1 MFPHPPGSNSL
12 EGITLKEEVGDRPSG
27 LRGLHYRLY
36 DWVIHWAAHRRARWA
51 LFLIAFIES
60 SFFPIPPDVLLIA
73 MALARPGAARAFAGL
88 TTAGSVLGG
97 LFGYAIG
104 AGLWRLIA
112 APVFQYL
119 GPIGFTPEN
128 FEFVQ
133 VKYQENAFLAVFSAG
148 LTPIPYKVFTIAAG
162 VFEVSLPVFILASIL
177 GRGAR
182 FFLIAELLK
191 RLGPRVMPLIER
203 RLGWLSLAF
212 VALLILGFAAIKL
225 LS

>member
-1 MFPHPPGSNSL
+1 LDGV
-12 EGITLKEEVGDRPSG
+12 TLKEDVPARPAG

-36 DWVIHWAAHRRARWA
+36 DWVIRWAAHRHARWA

-73 MALARPGAARAFAGL
+73 MALARPGAARAFAAL

-97 LFGYAIG
+97 LFGYCIG
-104 AGLWRLIA
+104 LGLWRLIE
-112 APVFQYL
+112 APVFRHL

-128 FEFVQ
+128 FELIQ
-133 VKYQENAFLAVFSAG
+133 TKYQENAFLAVFSSG

-162 VFEVSLPVFILASIL
+162 VFEVSVPVFIFASIL

-191 RLGPRVMPLIER
+191 RLGPRVMPFIER
-203 RLGWLSLAF
+203 YLGWLTLAF
-212 VALLILGFAAIKL
+212 VVLLILGFVAIKL
-225 LS
+225 FS

>member
-1 MFPHPPGSNSL
+1 M
-12 EGITLKEEVGDRPSG
+12 EGIALKEEVGARPGG

-36 DWVIHWAAHRRARWA
+36 DWVIRWAAHRHARWA

-73 MALARPGAARAFAGL
+73 MALARPGAARLFAGL
-88 TTAGSVLGG
+88 TTTGSVLGG

-104 AGLWRLIA
+104 VGLWRLIA

-119 GPIGFTPEN
+119 GPIGFTPDN
-128 FEFVQ
+128 FELVQ
-133 VKYQENAFLAVFSAG
+133 VKYQENAFLAVFSSG
-148 LTPIPYKVFTIAAG
+148 FTPIPYKVFTIAAG
-162 VFEVSLPVFILASIL
+162 VFEVSLPVFIIASIL

-182 FFLIAELLK
+182 FFIIAELMK

-203 RLGWLSLAF
+203 HLGWLSLAF